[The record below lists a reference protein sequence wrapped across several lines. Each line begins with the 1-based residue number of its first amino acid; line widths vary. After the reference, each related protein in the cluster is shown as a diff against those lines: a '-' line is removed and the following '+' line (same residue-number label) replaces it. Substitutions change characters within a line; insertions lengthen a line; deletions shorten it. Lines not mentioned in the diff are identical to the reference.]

1 MRYIDNRD
9 KTGSFLPVAAW
20 EMWGLLSHL
29 GFRSAED
36 EILEVRALAASVL
49 HSSLLDN
56 RQTRR
61 FPAFVL
67 C

>member
-1 MRYIDNRD
+1 MA
-9 KTGSFLPVAAW
+9 TW

-36 EILEVRALAASVL
+36 EILEVRVLATSVL
-49 HSSLLDN
+49 HSSLLEN
-56 RQTRR
+56 RQTQR